1 MKIFTQHT
9 VALSLATLL
18 LVNCSGKKADATAE
32 PKPDAAE
39 TQNKKKKDLLTE
51 TMVKKVFGLDAS
63 VKFEAYDALKDR
75 DKPKPAYSF
84 RAGFMPNT
92 ITFRYAKPD
101 AEEVKKRNEARA
113 AKMTVKSLA
122 DGLSAME
129 SEDVEIQLSFFS
141 EGVTADIAK
150 RDFADAGQLLR
161 GGTKGMSDEDI
172 EKRIEEERK
181 KGTNEAS
188 LKMIREALKGGATKL
203 SGDAAIEP
211 IEGLGDAAE
220 WSPRR
225 RLLRVLHKTINFS
238 ITLDYKPDENKA
250 KAIELA
256 REMLKTL

>member
-1 MKIFTQHT
+1 MKIFTQYAVVILLT
-9 VALSLATLL
+9 MLL
-18 LVNCSGKKADATAE
+18 LVGCGGKKSDANIE
-32 PKPDAAE
+32 SKSDAAE
-39 TQNKKKKDLLTE
+39 TQSKKKKDLLTE
-51 TMVKKVFGLDAS
+51 AMVKKVFGLDAS
-63 VKFEAYDALKDR
+63 VKFEAYDDLKDR

-84 RAGFMPNT
+84 RAGFLPNT
-92 ITFRYAKPD
+92 ITFRYIKPD
-101 AEEVKKRNEARA
+101 VVDVQKRNEARA
-113 AKMTVKSLA
+113 AKITIKSLA

-141 EGVTADIAK
+141 EGVNADIAK

-172 EKRIEEERK
+172 EKYIEKERK

-188 LKMIREALKGGATKL
+188 LKIVRETLKGGATKL
-203 SGDAAIEP
+203 SGDAAMEP

-220 WSPRR
+220 WSPKR

-256 REMLKTL
+256 REILKTL